1 LFLLADRLEERGD
14 LGLEGLLLAEGV
26 DILGELLGELGE
38 RTLNKEGV
46 GRSGHDVWCGR
57 RRGRKER
64 EVL

>member
-14 LGLEGLLLAEGV
+14 LGLEGLLLTEGV
-26 DILGELLGELGE
+26 DVLGELLGELGE
-38 RTLNKEGV
+38 RTLNEEGV

-57 RRGRKER
+57 RRGEEK